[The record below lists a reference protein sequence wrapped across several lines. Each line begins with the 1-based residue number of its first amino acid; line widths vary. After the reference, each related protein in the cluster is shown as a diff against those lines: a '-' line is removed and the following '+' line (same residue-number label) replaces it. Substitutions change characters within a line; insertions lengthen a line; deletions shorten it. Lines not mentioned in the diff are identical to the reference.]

1 MLNPHPSLRLRDLA
15 FRGGSRQ
22 IARLRQGESLTFTY
36 KARAAIFQLCR
47 ALPNDG
53 EAPVLVPAFHC
64 PTVVEPILRAGCRV
78 AFYRIRKDLSID
90 HEDLARKVQGGVRAV
105 LVIHY
110 CGFPVDLSP
119 ILAMRGDRKWFLI
132 EDWSHSFLDARSN
145 SLTGGDG
152 DCAVYS
158 FYKQVPT
165 FVGGGLRITRPGF
178 AVPTPT
184 GRPGIRSSLVILK
197 RLVEQA
203 VENSD
208 ATYAKKLFQALER
221 KRVETFRKPPVD
233 AIPETGNNYEFDE
246 NLANSGM
253 PALSKAVFD
262 LSDWP
267 LIIRRRR
274 ELYRIWAESL
284 GTYPGLDK
292 VFEALPESVCPW
304 AFPVLMSERSRYDY
318 QLRARGVPLF
328 TFGETLHPLL
338 AQSDPAA
345 RDDAEFLSRNLLM
358 LSVDQRLSDEV
369 VADCC
374 RIVNEFYD
382 FGAVALR

>member
-15 FRGGSRQ
+15 LRGGRRH
-22 IARLRQGESLTFTY
+22 IARLQPGESLTFTY
-36 KARAAIFQLCR
+36 QARSAIFQFCR
-47 ALPNDG
+47 SLPNNG
-53 EAPVLVPAFHC
+53 EGLVLVPAFHC

-78 AFYRIRKDLSID
+78 AFYRIHKDLSID
-90 HEDLARKVQGGVRAV
+90 YEDLVRKVQQGVMAV

-119 ILAMRGDRKWFLI
+119 ILATRGDNKWFLI

-145 SLTGGDG
+145 SLTGGEG

-178 AVPTPT
+178 TVPKPT

-208 ATYAKKLFQALER
+208 ATYVQKLFLALER
-221 KRVETFRKPPVD
+221 KRIETFRKPTVD
-233 AIPETGNNYEFDE
+233 AAPDNYEFDE

-253 PALSKAVFD
+253 PALSKAVLD

-267 LIIRRRR
+267 LIVRRRR

-284 GTYPGLDK
+284 RTHPGLEK
-292 VFEALPESVCPW
+292 VFDALPESVCPW
-304 AFPVLMSERSRYDY
+304 AFPVLMDERARYDY

-345 RDDAEFLSRNLLM
+345 REDAQFLSRNLLM

-369 VADCC
+369 IAQCC

-382 FGAVALR
+382 SDAVALR

>member
-15 FRGGSRQ
+15 FRGG
-22 IARLRQGESLTFTY
+22 IGEIGRLGPNESLILTY

-47 ALPNDG
+47 AIPHTDD
-53 EAPVLVPAFHC
+53 APILVPAFHC

-90 HEDLARKVQGGVRAV
+90 LEDLARKVQGGVKAV

-119 ILAMRGDRKWFLI
+119 IIEMRGDRNWFLI
-132 EDWSHSFLDARSN
+132 EDWSHSFLDARRKE
-145 SLTGGDG
+145 LTGGAG

-165 FVGGGLRITRPGF
+165 HVGGGLRIFRPGF
-178 AVPTPT
+178 AVPKPT
-184 GRPGIRSSLVILK
+184 GNPGIRNSLVILK
-197 RLVEQA
+197 RLLEQA

-208 ATYAKKLFQALER
+208 AGYAKKLFQSLER
-221 KRVETFRKPPVD
+221 KRVENFRKPKAD
-233 AIPETGNNYEFDE
+233 AAIEPAGNYEFDE

-253 PALSKAVFD
+253 PRLSKAVLN

-274 ELYRIWAESL
+274 ELFRLWAGSL
-284 GTYPGLDK
+284 QSHQGLEK
-292 VFEALPESVCPW
+292 VFGPLSESVCPW
-304 AFPVLMSERSRYDY
+304 AYPVLMKDRSNYDHR
-318 QLRARGVPLF
+318 LRAKGVPLF

-338 AQSDPAA
+338 RESDSLA
-345 RDDAEFLSRNLLM
+345 REDAEYLSNNLLM
-358 LSVDQRLSDEV
+358 LSVEQGLSDASV
-369 VADCC
+369 VLCSGIINDFYA
-374 RIVNEFYD
+374 NEWA
-382 FGAVALR
+382 AV